1 LRKIQSRYRIRTTR
15 VSKWL
20 FLLLLFTSCSKNQPS
35 GLERLAIFPASV
47 LIADPASEW
56 LRAAVPLVLEADLS
70 TSPKL
75 VAPVAGNESAAYE
88 AAAKEAVRTTIEDRN
103 GRYRIQATFTDL
115 STQQTN
121 RVVTAEGHG
130 NGLLP
135 VVNELAK
142 QIAPAASV
150 FSTQSDRALKDYA
163 TAAQSTN
170 VDDRTRLLSDAVSA
184 DPAFGLAYIALLETA
199 AAKGQQAVQP
209 VLAAAQAH
217 SRSFTQPDRARFQA
231 VVARLTHA
239 PLTDQANSFA
249 ALLRLTPNNAE
260 ALASLGSARF
270 LQGDSAA
277 GSQMFARALQLSP
290 SNSTFIRQFGQGLLE
305 TKQFAQAE
313 RILNT
318 IPNDP
323 ATVPMLATCAL
334 LEGDAGRANS
344 IMEKAFA
351 RRAPND
357 PYTVLFRGNWL
368 AISGQIPKAIDYL
381 EHANIPDPAL
391 RPIAFT
397 QITIWQVMSKDF
409 AAAKKSAAPAS
420 QTPVGAVA
428 TLMADANKPPDEWQ
442 REVES
447 SPIGASQAGKRLVLG
462 YGYFLSGRYA
472 QAAQIWQDI
481 LNSSGDT
488 DLGARAMLAASLSN
502 LGKPDEARKILVEPF
517 VPELGDLYAAI
528 RFGEMRKFLH

>member
-1 LRKIQSRYRIRTTR
+1 M
-15 VSKWL
+15 
-20 FLLLLFTSCSKNQPS
+20 
-35 GLERLAIFPASV
+35 

-56 LRAAVPLVLEADLS
+56 IRTAVPLVLEADLS

-75 VAPVAGNESAAYE
+75 VAPVANGESAAYE
-88 AAAKEAVRTTIEDRN
+88 AAARQALRTTIEDRN
-103 GRYRIQATFTDL
+103 GRYRIEATFTDL

-121 RVVTAEGHG
+121 RVVAAEGQG
-130 NGLLP
+130 SELLP
-135 VVNELAK
+135 VVDKIAK
-142 QIAPAASV
+142 EIAPAASV
-150 FSTQSDRALKDYA
+150 FSTKSDRALKDYA
-163 TAAQSTN
+163 TAAQASN

-184 DPAFGLAYIALLETA
+184 DPDFGLAYIALVETA
-199 AAKGQQAVQP
+199 APKGQAALQP

-217 SRSFTQPDRARFQA
+217 STGFTPPDRARFQA

-239 PLTDQANSFA
+239 PLTDQADTLA
-249 ALLRLTPNNAE
+249 ALLKLTPNNAE

-277 GSQMFARALQLSP
+277 GSQMFARALQASP

-313 RILNT
+313 RIFNT

-323 ATVPMLATCAL
+323 ATVPMLAVCVL
-334 LEGDAGRANS
+334 FQGDASRANS

-381 EHANIPDPAL
+381 EHANITDPAL
-391 RPIAFT
+391 RSIAFT
-397 QITIWQVMSKDF
+397 QITIWQVLSKDF
-409 AAAKKSAAPAS
+409 AAAKKSAALAS
-420 QTPVGAVA
+420 HAPVGAVA
-428 TLMADANKPPDEWQ
+428 LLMADANKPPDQWE
-442 REVES
+442 REVAA
-447 SPIGASQAGKRLVLG
+447 SPIGGSQAGKRLVLG
-462 YGYFLSGRYA
+462 YGYFLSGRYT
-472 QAAQIWQDI
+472 QAAQVWQDI
-481 LNSSGDT
+481 LKSSGDT
-488 DLGARAMLAASLSN
+488 DLGARAMLASSLN
-502 LGKPDEARKILVEPF
+502 GLGKTDEARKILVEPF

-528 RFGEMRKFLH
+528 RFGQMRKLIQADR

>member
-20 FLLLLFTSCSKNQPS
+20 FLLLLFTSCSKNQSS
-35 GLERLAIFPASV
+35 GFERLAILPSNV

-56 LRAAVPLVLEADLS
+56 LRAAIPLVLEADLS
-70 TSPKL
+70 TSSKL
-75 VAPVAGNESAAYE
+75 VAPVANGESAAYE

-103 GRYRIQATFTDL
+103 GRYRIEATFTDL
-115 STQQTN
+115 STQQS
-121 RVVTAEGHG
+121 RRILTAHG
-130 NGLLP
+130 KDLLP
-135 VVNELAK
+135 VVNQLAK
-142 QIAPAASV
+142 EIAPAASV

-163 TAAQSTN
+163 TAAQSSN
-170 VDDRTRLLSDAVSA
+170 VRDRTRLLEDAVSA
-184 DPAFGLAYIALLETA
+184 DPNFGLAYIALLETA
-199 AAKGQQAVQP
+199 AAQGQQAMQP
-209 VLAAAQAH
+209 VLAAAQTH
-217 SRSFTQPDRARFQA
+217 SNSFTPPDRARFQA

-239 PLTDQANSFA
+239 PLTNQADTLA
-249 ALLRLTPNNAE
+249 ALLKLTPNNAE

-313 RILNT
+313 RILDT

-323 ATVPMLATCAL
+323 AAVPMLATCAL
-334 LEGDAGRANS
+334 LQGDASRANS

-381 EHANIPDPAL
+381 EHADITDPAL
-391 RPIAFT
+391 HAIAFT
-397 QITIWQVMSKDF
+397 QITIWQALSKDF
-409 AAAKKSAAPAS
+409 AAAKKSAALAS
-420 QTPVGAVA
+420 HAPVGAVA
-428 TLMADANKPPDEWQ
+428 LLMADANKPPDQWQ

-447 SPIGASQAGKRLVLG
+447 SPIAASQAGKRLVLG

-481 LNSSGDT
+481 LKSSGNT
-488 DLGARAMLAASLSN
+488 DLGARAMLAASLSS
-502 LGKPDEARKILVEPF
+502 LGKLAEAPKILVEPF